1 MLNIVIFGG
10 PGSGKGTQSALIA
23 EKYNLIHLSTGDLL
37 RDEAASG
44 SELGKLIHSFI
55 DKGNLVPDQLMLD
68 ILSRTID
75 NLNGKKGV
83 IFDGFPRTIAQAE
96 ALDEI
101 LEKRNEKL
109 NLLLHLKVA
118 DEILQERMLFRSKT
132 SGRSDDTLETIKK
145 RIDIYHQVTA
155 PVIDYYRH
163 RGLYHA
169 IMGNGSGTVETI
181 FAEVSS
187 YISAYQQKR

>member
-37 RDEAASG
+37 RDEVASG

-132 SGRSDDTLETIKK
+132 SGRSDDTPETIKK

-155 PVIDYYRH
+155 PVINYYRH
-163 RGLYHA
+163 RGLY
-169 IMGNGSGTVETI
+169 
-181 FAEVSS
+181 
-187 YISAYQQKR
+187 

>member
-75 NLNGKKGV
+75 N
-83 IFDGFPRTIAQAE
+83 
-96 ALDEI
+96 
-101 LEKRNEKL
+101 
-109 NLLLHLKVA
+109 
-118 DEILQERMLFRSKT
+118 
-132 SGRSDDTLETIKK
+132 
-145 RIDIYHQVTA
+145 
-155 PVIDYYRH
+155 
-163 RGLYHA
+163 
-169 IMGNGSGTVETI
+169 
-181 FAEVSS
+181 
-187 YISAYQQKR
+187 

>member
-10 PGSGKGTQSALIA
+10 PGSGKGTQSKLIA
-23 EKYNLIHLSTGDLL
+23 EKFNLIHLSTGDLL

-55 DKGNLVPDQLMLD
+55 DKGNLVPDQVMLD
-68 ILSRTID
+68 ILSTTID
-75 NLNGKKGV
+75 NLKGKKGV

-101 LEKRNEKL
+101 LENKNEKL
-109 NLLLHLKVA
+109 NLLLHLQVA
-118 DEILQERMLFRSKT
+118 DEILQERMLYRSKT
-132 SGRSDDTLETIKK
+132 SGRSDDTPETIKK
-145 RIDIYHQVTA
+145 RIDIYHQLTA

-169 IMGNGSGTVETI
+169 VKGNGSGNVQSI
-181 FAEVSS
+181 FAE
-187 YISAYQQKR
+187 ISGHITAYQQTR

>member
-132 SGRSDDTLETIKK
+132 SGRSDDTPETIKK

-155 PVIDYYRH
+155 PVINYYRH

-169 IMGNGSGTVETI
+169 IKGNGSGNVETI